1 MAIDFVDRMLHA
13 MIANNINLILHV
25 LRAAVVVCCKML
37 KRNILAS
44 QNLSSVS
51 GLMAI
56 TNGPLEID
64 IFKSDMVINHTDI
77 YIERSRKPSLT
88 AVGNR

>member
-1 MAIDFVDRMLHA
+1 MVIDFVDRTLHA
-13 MIANNINLILHV
+13 KIADNINLILHV
-25 LRAAVVVCCKML
+25 LRVVAVVCCKMF
-37 KRNILAS
+37 KRNIFAS
-44 QNLSSVS
+44 QNVSSTS

-56 TNGPLEID
+56 TNGPLEIN
-64 IFKSDMVINHTDI
+64 ICKSDVINHTYI